1 MMNLWAILFVCLFGV
16 PLSLGWTPPWG
27 PSPWREAGGLVPRVW
42 GPDCP
47 SPYRQARMSSDPH
60 GCLVPICCR
69 VEQDLSQFQLLTSNW
84 LTTLTSAN
92 LLGLRRGSPPPG
104 SVGNPGFPELPLTQP
119 LVPSS
124 CGLGSVATWCHRSLL
139 SIWCTHFWFCPLVVL
154 SIFIL
159 LNVDI
164 YWYCTQSSHHRFFGH
179 KVGKHREKWP
189 KGRRNEAEK
198 GKQHDWCYQGRGRKP
213 WQTHLYG
220 WLTDL
225 QDV

>member
-1 MMNLWAILFVCLFGV
+1 MSVFLASHSVWVELHHGDPLPEGKLVGWFQEFGGQTAQA
-16 PLSLGWTPPWG
+16 LI
-27 PSPWREAGGLVPRVW
+27 
-42 GPDCP
+42 D
-47 SPYRQARMSSDPH
+47 RQ
-60 GCLVPICCR
+60 GCLQTRMDVLCCR

-124 CGLGSVATWCHRSLL
+124 CGLGSVATWCHQSLL

-164 YWYCTQSSHHRFFGH
+164 Y
-179 KVGKHREKWP
+179 
-189 KGRRNEAEK
+189 
-198 GKQHDWCYQGRGRKP
+198 
-213 WQTHLYG
+213 
-220 WLTDL
+220 
-225 QDV
+225 